1 MTTGSDLRLDN
12 LGSRIDEARRRH
24 ERGVVSG
31 PPPRQPLTTVFDDWN
46 EDIRARNKISGQL
59 SIEQRIGAV
68 AILFV
73 FCAVLMWW

>member
-1 MTTGSDLRLDN
+1 MTTGPNLRLDN

-24 ERGVVSG
+24 ERGVVSE

-59 SIEQRIGAV
+59 SIEQRVAAV
-68 AILFV
+68 AILSTF
-73 FCAVLMWW
+73 AALLIWW